1 MDTECFTTLIQSTDL
16 QRILDRDSTI
26 VIDVRF
32 SLADPAEGSALYA
45 SGHIPGASYL
55 HLDNDLSGDLTPST
69 GRHPLP
75 DVDTFADTLRRC
87 GAGGQSQI
95 IAYDQ
100 GSGAFAAR
108 LWWLCKWLGH
118 EQVAVLDGGLA
129 AWQTEGFSIDQA
141 VPALPH
147 GDLKPCLRDGLCVTA
162 AELKQAMERDS
173 VVLID
178 ARATERFRGEV
189 EPIDRVA
196 GHIPGAINVPFTG
209 NLGASGTFLTPTR
222 LAERHTSEGDTVH
235 MCGSGVTACH
245 NILATVLAGHAMP
258 RLYAG
263 SWSEWITDPTRAVAT
278 GD

>member
-1 MDTECFTTLIQSTDL
+1 METERFTTLIQSADL
-16 QRILDRDSTI
+16 QRILNRDSTI

-32 SLADPAEGSALYA
+32 SLADPGEGSALYA

-55 HLDNDLSGDLTPST
+55 HLDNDLSGDMTPST

-75 DVDTFADTLRRC
+75 EADPFADTLRRC
-87 GAGGQSQI
+87 GVNRHSQI
-95 IAYDQ
+95 VAYDQ

-118 EQVAVLDGGLA
+118 RQAAVLNGGLA
-129 AWQTEGFSIDQA
+129 AWQSEGFSTDQS
-141 VPALPH
+141 VPIPRR
-147 GDLKPCLRDGLCVTA
+147 GDLKPRRCDGLCVSSA
-162 AELKQAMERDS
+162 KLEQAMEGDG

-178 ARATERFRGEV
+178 ARAAERFRGEV
-189 EPIDRVA
+189 EPIDKVA
-196 GHIPGAINVPFTG
+196 GHIPGAINVPFLE
-209 NLGASGTFLTPTR
+209 NLDADGTFLPTAQ
-222 LAERHTSEGDTVH
+222 LAERHAAGSETVH

-245 NILATVLAGHAMP
+245 NILATLVAGHPMP
-258 RLYAG
+258 KLYAG